1 MKKPIRL
8 SIQFLVLSLL
18 AFAMIGTFV
27 GSTISSILVS
37 KNNLEKNYLVENQYY
52 AQKLAS
58 TTDSLFSNM
67 MTKLTVESEK
77 EEYITA
83 DSNEIYEEVKQTL
96 ESTDFFNSVYFVDQT
111 GNFRAS
117 APDREVEGKAA
128 NSIGAKEA
136 LKKKVPLISEPYV
149 SVTGKL
155 ILLVSVPVFDD
166 NGSYKGFIGGAIH
179 LREENSLTRVLGQ
192 HPKHE
197 NDSYVYVVDSKGK
210 IIYHPDKD
218 RINDSAKEDKA
229 VQQVLKGNNGSLE
242 VSNTQGISMLA
253 GYASSKSK
261 WGIISQ
267 TPKESVMEPTIE
279 MAKQVS
285 FIAIPFMIFVF
296 VLTLAMLKKIVNP
309 IRTLAIYAKQIT
321 LDPSLPT
328 PRIPDWY
335 FELKTLKRAILKNVD
350 FYQKKLTYVESE
362 SNLDPLTGYYNR
374 RSLKEKIR
382 HLEMYSIILFDADRF
397 KTVNDQFGHQVGD
410 AVLKHISELA
420 KKETRESD
428 LCFRIGGEEFLIIL
442 PETDLALAQMI
453 AERIRKTAEAKIS
466 PTGKPITISMG
477 IGNLPITASDFSELF
492 KVTDQALYKAK
503 EEGRNRVVIANRL
516 NNNKN

>member
-8 SIQFLVLSLL
+8 SIHFLVLSLL
-18 AFAMIGTFV
+18 AFAMIGTFF

-37 KNNLEKNYLVENQYY
+37 KNNLEKNYLMENQYY

-58 TTDSLFSNM
+58 TTDSLFENM
-67 MTKLTVESEK
+67 IKSLTMESGE
-77 EEYITA
+77 EEYSTA
-83 DSNEIYEEVKQTL
+83 DSKEIYEEVKQTL
-96 ESTDFFNSVYFVDQT
+96 ESTTFFNSVVFVDQT
-111 GNFRAS
+111 GSIVAS
-117 APDREVEGKAA
+117 APNRELEGTKS
-128 NSIGAKEA
+128 NRIGTKEA

-149 SVTGKL
+149 AVTGKL

-166 NGSYKGFIGGAIH
+166 SGSYKGFIGGTIH
-179 LREENSLTRVLGQ
+179 LHEENSLTRVLGQ

-197 NDSYVYVVDSKGK
+197 NDSYVYVVDSKGNV
-210 IIYHPDKD
+210 IYHPDSEW
-218 RINDSAKEDKA
+218 INVNVKENEV
-229 VQQVLKGNNGSLE
+229 VQQVMEGKTGSQE
-242 VSNTQGISMLA
+242 VMTIQGVSMLA
-253 GYASSKSK
+253 GYAASTSN
-261 WGIISQ
+261 WGIVSQ
-267 TPKESVMEPTIE
+267 TPKKSVIEPTIE

-285 FIAIPFMIFVF
+285 FIALPFMVFVF

-309 IRTLAIYAKQIT
+309 IRMLAIYAKQIT

-335 FELKTLKRAILKNVD
+335 FELKELKRAILKNVN
-350 FYQKKLTYVESE
+350 FYEKKLTYAESE

-374 RSLKEKIR
+374 RSLEKKIS
-382 HLEMYSIILFDADRF
+382 HLGMYSIVLFDIDRF

-410 AVLKHISELA
+410 EVLTYMSELA

-428 LCFRIGGEEFLIIL
+428 LCFRIGGEEFLMVL
-442 PETDLALAQMI
+442 PETDLALAQTI

-477 IGNLPITASDFSELF
+477 IGNSPTTASDFSELF

>member
-18 AFAMIGTFV
+18 TFAMIGTFV

-37 KNNLEKNYLVENQYY
+37 KNNLEKNYLMENQYY

-58 TTDSLFSNM
+58 TTDSLFENM
-67 MTKLTVESEK
+67 IKTLTMESEE
-77 EEYITA
+77 EEYSTV
-83 DSNEIYEEVKQTL
+83 DSKETYEEVKQTL
-96 ESTDFFNSVYFVDQT
+96 ESTTFFNSVIFVDQT
-111 GNFRAS
+111 GNIVAS
-117 APDREVEGKAA
+117 APNRELEGAKL

-149 SVTGKL
+149 AVTGKL

-166 NGSYKGFIGGAIH
+166 SGAYTGFIGGTIH
-179 LREENSLTRVLGQ
+179 LHEENSLTRVLGQ

-197 NDSYVYVVDSKGK
+197 NDSYVYVVDSKGN
-210 IIYHPDKD
+210 IIYHPEKD
-218 RINDSAKEDKA
+218 RINDSAIENKA

-242 VSNTQGISMLA
+242 VINTQGISTLA
-253 GYASSKSK
+253 GYASSTSK
-261 WGIISQ
+261 WGIVSQ
-267 TPKESVMEPTIE
+267 TPKKAVMEPTIE

-285 FIAIPFMIFVF
+285 FIALPFMLFVF
-296 VLTLAMLKKIVNP
+296 VLSLAMLKKIVNP
-309 IRTLAIYAKQIT
+309 IRTLALYAKQIT
-321 LDPSLPT
+321 LDPSVPT
-328 PRIPDWY
+328 PPIPGWY
-335 FELKTLKRAILKNVD
+335 FELKELKRAILKNLD
-350 FYQKKLTYVESE
+350 FYEKKLTYVESE

-374 RSLKEKIR
+374 RSLEKKIS
-382 HLEMYSIILFDADRF
+382 HLGMYSIVLFDIDRF

-410 AVLKHISELA
+410 EVLTYISELA

-428 LCFRIGGEEFLIIL
+428 LCFRIGGEEFLIVL
-442 PETDLALAQMI
+442 PETDLALAQTI
-453 AERIRKTAEAKIS
+453 AERIRKTTEAKIS

-477 IGNLPITASDFSELF
+477 IGNSPTTASDFSELF

-503 EEGRNRVVIANRL
+503 EEGRNRVVIANCL

>member
-18 AFAMIGTFV
+18 AFAVIGTFV
-27 GSTISSILVS
+27 GSTLSSVLVS
-37 KNNLEKNYLVENQYY
+37 KNNLEKNYLMENQYY

-58 TTDSLFSNM
+58 TTDSLFDNM
-67 MTKLTVESEK
+67 IKSLTMESGE
-77 EEYITA
+77 EEYSTA
-83 DSNEIYEEVKQTL
+83 DSKEIYEEVKQTL

-111 GNFRAS
+111 GHIRAS
-117 APDREVEGKAA
+117 APDRGLEGTVA
-128 NSIGAKEA
+128 NRIGAKEA

-149 SVTGKL
+149 AVTGKL

-166 NGSYKGFIGGAIH
+166 SGSYKGFIGGTIH
-179 LREENSLTRVLGQ
+179 LHEENSLTRVLGQ
-192 HPKHE
+192 HPEHE
-197 NDSYVYVVDSKGK
+197 NDSYVYVVDSKGNV
-210 IIYHPDKD
+210 IYHPDSEW
-218 RINDSAKEDKA
+218 INANVKENEVVK
-229 VQQVLKGNNGSLE
+229 QVMEGKTGSQE
-242 VSNTQGISMLA
+242 VMTIQGVSMLA
-253 GYASSKSK
+253 GYAASTSN
-261 WGIISQ
+261 WGIVSQ
-267 TPKESVMEPTIE
+267 APKKSVIEPTIE

-309 IRTLAIYAKQIT
+309 IRMLAIYAKQMT
-321 LDPSLPT
+321 LDPSSPT

-335 FELKTLKRAILKNVD
+335 FELKELKRAILKNVN
-350 FYQKKLTYVESE
+350 FYEKKLTYAEGE

-374 RSLKEKIR
+374 RSLEKKIS
-382 HLEMYSIILFDADRF
+382 HLGMYSIVLFDIDRF

-410 AVLKHISELA
+410 EVLTYMSELA

-428 LCFRIGGEEFLIIL
+428 LCFRIGGEEFLIVL
-442 PETDLALAQMI
+442 PETDLALAQTI
-453 AERIRKTAEAKIS
+453 AERIRKTTEAKIS

-477 IGNLPITASDFSELF
+477 IGNSPTTASDFSELF

-503 EEGRNRVVIANRL
+503 EEGRNRVIIANRL